1 MKNEDPLLRFEMQKE
16 KSMMEDALKK
26 SSESGY
32 ALIIKLVARFG
43 LVALAF
49 YLLLGNT
56 IDWSNWKTYA
66 GIFILSA
73 FL

>member
-1 MKNEDPLLRFEMQKE
+1 MKKEDPLLRFEMQKE
-16 KSMMEDALKK
+16 KSMMENALRRN
-26 SSESGY
+26 SENDY
-32 ALIIKLVARFG
+32 TLIIKLVARFG

-49 YLLLGNT
+49 HLLLGAT

>member
-1 MKNEDPLLRFEMQKE
+1 MKNENPLLRFEMQKE

-26 SSESGY
+26 NSESGY
-32 ALIIKLVARFG
+32 ALIIKVVIKFG

-49 YLLLGNT
+49 YLLFGIT